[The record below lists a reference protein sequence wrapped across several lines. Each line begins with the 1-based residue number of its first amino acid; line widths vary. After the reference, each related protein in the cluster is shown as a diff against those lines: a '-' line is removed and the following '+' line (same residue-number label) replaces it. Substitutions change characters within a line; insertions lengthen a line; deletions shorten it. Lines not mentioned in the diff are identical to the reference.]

1 MEKESVEDD
10 AEKGQSVMRMKW
22 RMRWK
27 WKWKKK
33 EKDWLSRVQNHG
45 GREETTCEGSR

>member
-1 MEKESVEDD
+1 MEKESAEDD
-10 AEKGQSVMRMKW
+10 AEKGQSEMRMNW
-22 RMRWK
+22 RMNWR
-27 WKWKKK
+27 KKK